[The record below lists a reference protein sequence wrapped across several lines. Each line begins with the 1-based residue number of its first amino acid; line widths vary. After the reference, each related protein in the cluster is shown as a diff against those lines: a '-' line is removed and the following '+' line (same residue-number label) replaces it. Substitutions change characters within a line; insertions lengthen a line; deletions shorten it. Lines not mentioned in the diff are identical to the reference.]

1 RIRGHLDGQVRQ
13 NLADR
18 ERLLAKP
25 YRLLVFLG
33 EDTLNHHVDRH
44 PGEPPPVPQPRGE
57 HLGAAQVLLH
67 PLPVRERNQRGPEIE
82 PEVDGELGDVALL
95 RDMAER
101 LERLLEVGDRLTV
114 RGAAHRPES
123 RLAEIAD
130 CLLPHLAVQG
140 MWASRSTCS
149 ASRSVWRRS
158 KVSTIR
164 ACRAR
169 RRSCSSEL
177 YAT

>member
-1 RIRGHLDGQVRQ
+1 M
-13 NLADR
+13 
-18 ERLLAKP
+18 
-25 YRLLVFLG
+25 
-33 EDTLNHHVDRH
+33 
-44 PGEPPPVPQPRGE
+44 
-57 HLGAAQVLLH
+57 LLH

-140 MWASRSTCS
+140 MVGEPFHVLGEPVGVETLEDVDDPGVQGPAPLLQQRVVRHLIGQRMLERVFELREQASLIEELAGLQMRQS
-149 ASRSVWRRS
+149 ALQGVLGLLR
-158 KVSTIR
+158 
-164 ACRAR
+164 
-169 RRSCSSEL
+169 
-177 YAT
+177 